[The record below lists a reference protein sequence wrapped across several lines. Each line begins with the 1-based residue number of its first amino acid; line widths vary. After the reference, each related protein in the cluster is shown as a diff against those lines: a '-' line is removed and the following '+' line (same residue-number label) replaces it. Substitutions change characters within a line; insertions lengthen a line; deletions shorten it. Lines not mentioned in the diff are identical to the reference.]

1 MNRSD
6 LVVKIN
12 ELYPKLSRKEVDALI
27 KLLFSKMADHVATGR
42 RIEIR
47 GFGCFSL
54 KSRKAGLIRN
64 PRAGVS
70 ITSDERHVVYF
81 RAGKELKARVDS
93 E

>member
-6 LVVKIN
+6 MVNKVS
-12 ELYPKLSRKEVDALI
+12 ELYPKLSRKDADALV
-27 KLLFSKMADHVATGR
+27 KAVFNSMANHVATGK

-54 KSRKAGLIRN
+54 KSRRPGLIRN

-70 ITSDERHVVYF
+70 IASAERHVVYF
-81 RAGKELKARVDS
+81 RAGKELKNRVDS
-93 E
+93 